1 MAESTWQSS
10 SPLMQDLLARGHE
23 FSFNQIMRL
32 ARIALGADAAPNF
45 PKASGREQ
53 LRIRPELSLAFPA
66 ADVANVQRC
75 GQNEAELLVTA
86 TFLGLY
92 GVSSPLPTHYTE
104 YLLEEGAADSSVSRD
119 FLDIIHQRLY
129 QLYFQAWSKYRLFV
143 GVAEANNHLDRERLF
158 CLIGLGEEELRSSLP
173 DAWSLVRYAGL
184 LTGFPRSAQGLLTLL
199 RDALGM
205 RAVEI
210 EQCVLRKV
218 PVPADQQMCLGL
230 SSTRLGVDTF
240 LRSEMPDRTGKLR
253 IALGPLS
260 REDFDSF
267 LPGALRHEKLAS
279 LVRLY
284 VNDPLELDVKL
295 TLAAGQARPIRL
307 GDPDGP
313 RLGLN
318 TWSFSGT
325 LGEVSAIFPMATVAA
340 SVPDTGLRCLHDS
353 ADKSASLTGIYLQE
367 LSRLRDLA
375 SDYAESHPEVKS
387 MVMGQVADPGIERLF
402 EGVAFLTANLQSML
416 ADDFP
421 ELIHPLTKA
430 LHPWHMRPVP
440 STTIAV
446 FTPKPGLLQ
455 PLRIAAGTE
464 LASHPVQG
472 TTCRFRTCFDVTM
485 HPLTL
490 LNASFKEP
498 SGKSPTVELSYQLN
512 GVNLSGWKVDSIR
525 FFLGGDTQHACDLY
539 LLLMRYLKRIVLT
552 AEDGGACVEVPA
564 DCLKRGGFGARETM
578 LATDCSISPGH
589 LLLQEYFLFPDKF
602 LFVDLNGMQRCNDLG
617 NGSRFRIT
625 FEFKHAPFPVP
636 PVKEDSFIVSA
647 VPLINLFHDKAK
659 PLVFSKDT
667 GRLLVEPTRE
677 KAEHCNVYSVDRIS
691 EFGLGRAEGKTYF
704 CHTPLSRGSS
714 DDRRCCITHSAS
726 PLTGGF
732 DTWLSLEDNRMDGE
746 VYKRKLKVDLTC
758 TNGVLPEELGV
769 GAINCATSTSPEAA
783 NYRNIKRVTAAIL
796 PDTETNRQWRMLS
809 VLSLNTLSLD
819 GPESFRAILRLFIP
833 SNSRD
838 QVQVEAYKKKIDG
851 LSDIE
856 LLATDWVMHGRM
868 YRGYEVRLKACGENY
883 SGPGDLF
890 IFCSALERFLRGY
903 VTVYSFIRLIVE
915 ETSKGYVLE
924 WPRRMGDRELM

>member
-10 SPLMQDLLARGHE
+10 SPLMQDLLSRGHE

-32 ARIALGADAAPNF
+32 ARIVLGAGAVPEL
-45 PKASGREQ
+45 PKASCREQ

-66 ADVANVQRC
+66 ADVAKVQRC
-75 GQNEAELLVTA
+75 GQDGAELLVTA

-104 YLLEEGAADSSVSRD
+104 YLLEERAADSSVSRD

-143 GVAEANNHLDRERLF
+143 GVAEADSWLDRERLF
-158 CLIGLGEEELRSSLP
+158 CLIGLGEKELRSSLP

-230 SSTRLGVDTF
+230 SSTRLGLDTF
-240 LRSEMPDRTGKLR
+240 LRSEMPDRMGKLR
-253 IALGPLS
+253 IWLGPLS
-260 REDFDSF
+260 KEDFDSF
-267 LPGALRHEKLAS
+267 LPGTLQHEKLAG

-284 VNDPLELDVKL
+284 LNEPLEFDLKL

-307 GDPDGP
+307 GDPEGP

-318 TWSFSGT
+318 TWSFSGS
-325 LGEVSAIFPMATVAA
+325 LGEVSATFPVATVAA
-340 SVPDTGLRCLHDS
+340 SVPDNALCRLHHL
-353 ADKSASLTGIYLQE
+353 ADKPASLIGIYQQE
-367 LSRLRDLA
+367 LSRLRGLA
-375 SDYAESHPEVKS
+375 SNYAESHPEVKS
-387 MVMGQVADPGIERLF
+387 MVMGQVADPSIERLL
-402 EGVAFLTANLQSML
+402 EGVAFLTASLQSML

-421 ELIHPLTKA
+421 ELIHPLTEA

-440 STTIAV
+440 STTIAA
-446 FTPKPGLLQ
+446 FTPKSGLLQ
-455 PLRIAAGTE
+455 PLLIPAGTE
-464 LASHPVQG
+464 VASLPVQG

-490 LNASFKEP
+490 QNATFKQP
-498 SGKSPTVELSYQLN
+498 SGKSPSVELSCQLN
-512 GVNLSGWKVDSIR
+512 SVKLSGWKVDSIR
-525 FFLGGDTQHACDLY
+525 FLLGGDTRDACDLY

-552 AEDGGACVEVPA
+552 AEDGGACVEVSA
-564 DCLKRGGFGARETM
+564 DCLKPAFGARETM
-578 LATDCSISPGH
+578 LAADNGVCPGH

-602 LFVDLNGMQRCNDLG
+602 LFLDLNGMQRCNDLG

-625 FEFKHAPFPVP
+625 FELNHAPFPIP
-636 PVKEDSFIVSA
+636 PMNQDSFIVSA
-647 VPLINLFHDKAK
+647 VPVINLFHDKAK

-667 GRLLVEPTRE
+667 GRLLVGPARE
-677 KAEHCNVYSVDRIS
+677 KTEHCNVYSVDRIS
-691 EFGLGRAEGKTYF
+691 EFGLGKAEGKTYS
-704 CHTPLSRGSS
+704 CHTPLSRGSG

-732 DTWLSLEDNRMDGE
+732 DTCLSLEDNQIDVE
-746 VYKRKLKVDLTC
+746 AIIRKLEVDLTC
-758 TNGVLPEELGV
+758 TNGVLPEELGI
-769 GAINCATSTSPEAA
+769 GAINCATSTSPEVA
-783 NYRNIKRVTAAIL
+783 NYRNIKPVTAEIL
-796 PDTETNRQWRMLS
+796 PDTETNRQWRMLAA
-809 VLSLNTLSLD
+809 LSLNSLSLN
-819 GPESFRAILRLFIP
+819 GVESFRAILRLFIP

-851 LSDIE
+851 LRDIK
-856 LLATDWVMHGRM
+856 LLATDRVMHGRM
-868 YRGYEVRLKACGENY
+868 HRGYEVRLKVSEGNY

-890 IFCSALERFLRGY
+890 IFCSALERFLGGY
-903 VTVYSFIRLIVE
+903 VTVNSFIRLVVE
-915 ETSKGYVLE
+915 EISKGYIIE
-924 WPRRMGDRELM
+924 WPTRMGDRELM